1 MIQAEPITKTTWR
14 IRGCGCDCYLLDG
27 KVPALIDCGCGEVQI
42 RQFCEALIQKP
53 VRTVICTHAHIDHT
67 GQCGLFDQVYM
78 TERTAA
84 SSRNAMDEDEFGLY
98 AGICAGPSDS

>member
-27 KVPALIDCGCGEVQI
+27 EVPALIDCGCGEVQI

-67 GQCGLFDQVYM
+67 GQCGLFDHHY
-78 TERTAA
+78 
-84 SSRNAMDEDEFGLY
+84 
-98 AGICAGPSDS
+98 